1 MICQKPLSVVMQAKL
16 KTAQQLQAVL
26 EVTRALV
33 ASKSTSR
40 SEVAPPNVVT
50 CGSESD
56 AAASTSML
64 APTDA
69 TAQAAGAGGS
79 GDGLR
84 LDGRADDLEPLLQ
97 MKMVLEK
104 GGHFDGINRKVQ
116 LKPTRWT
123 TVKTRRRVASDVVSD
138 TPAQS
143 GVIVAPVD
151 SLDASPV
158 SSDRPALWPHA
169 APPAAFEFAHGFASP
184 PPISSSVSAVDVARA
199 SPLSEETWEEV
210 EETLVTECLLVLKWG
225 GVLTHSGMK
234 QAEVAGQRFRE
245 SMYPGTRPSITCC
258 GASDHWVHFL
268 SCRRKYGTPAPA
280 CHLQAWRVVWWAV
293 LCLPSTLLTL
303 PPGCSAGT
311 T

>member
-1 MICQKPLSVVMQAKL
+1 MVMQAKL

-33 ASKSTSR
+33 ASKATSR
-40 SEVAPPNVVT
+40 IDVAPPNVVT
-50 CGSESD
+50 CGSES
-56 AAASTSML
+56 AAAGLMHAS
-64 APTDA
+64 ADV
-69 TAQAAGAGGS
+69 TAQAAGAGGG

-84 LDGRADDLEPLLQ
+84 CDGRADDLEPLLQ

-123 TVKTRRRVASDVVSD
+123 TVKSRRRVASDVVND
-138 TPAQS
+138 APARS
-143 GVIVAPVD
+143 GVIFAPVD
-151 SLDASPV
+151 LLDASPV

-169 APPAAFEFAHGFASP
+169 APSAAFEFAHGFVSP
-184 PPISSSVSAVDVARA
+184 PSSSCNDVSRA
-199 SPLSEETWEEV
+199 LPLSEETWEEV

-245 SMYPGTRPSITCC
+245 SMYPGTRPRLSVPCVVIIGSI
-258 GASDHWVHFL
+258 L
-268 SCRRKYGTPAPA
+268 CRAGESMGLLRLHATYRHG
-280 CHLQAWRVVWWAV
+280 VW
-293 LCLPSTLLTL
+293 
-303 PPGCSAGT
+303 
-311 T
+311 